1 NIEEINQLLQAKNF
15 SSYNFEKVGEPRSK
29 LKDEDYRALV
39 ERAKEHCHRGDVFQ
53 LVLSRRFEQK
63 FKGDEFNVYRALR
76 SINPSTYLFYFDY
89 GDFKIFG
96 SSREAQLIIKDDK
109 AEIKPIA
116 GTFKRTGNDETD
128 AQQPK
133 DLSED

>member
-1 NIEEINQLLQAKNF
+1 
-15 SSYNFEKVGEPRSK
+15 K

-76 SINPSTYLFYFDY
+76 SINPSPYLFYFDY

-96 SSREAQLIIKDDK
+96 SSPEAQLIIKDDK
-109 AEIKPIA
+109 AEIQPNSD
-116 GTFKRTGNDETD
+116 TLNSTGNDEKD
-128 AQQPK
+128 A
-133 DLSED
+133 